1 MAKKIDFTETLKKE
15 LEDNEIKEPI
25 KTDMFVI
32 KSNNVKVEKT
42 KFLVTIE
49 KNKLQSLDK
58 IAKKNKIS
66 RNELINQFIDYII
79 ETK

>member
-32 KSNNVKVEKT
+32 KSNNVKIEKT
-42 KFLVTIE
+42 KFLVTVE
-49 KNKLQSLDK
+49 KDKLQSLDK

-66 RNELINQFIDYII
+66 RNELINQFINYII